1 MKRGIS
7 ERKVKQSKEH
17 QRQGK
22 QKNEKTRKEIENQ

>member
-1 MKRGIS
+1 MKRERS
-7 ERKVKQSKEH
+7 ELRVKQGKEH